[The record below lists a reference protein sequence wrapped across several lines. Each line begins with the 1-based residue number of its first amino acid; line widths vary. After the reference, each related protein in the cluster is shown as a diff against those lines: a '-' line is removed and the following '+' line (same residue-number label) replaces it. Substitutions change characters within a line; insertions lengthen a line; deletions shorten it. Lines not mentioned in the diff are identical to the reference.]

1 MRQQPPRNDSVTLSH
16 SVYVCMYTGKG
27 GGGGH
32 RGRWRW
38 GWVGVGG
45 KRGENTIKSR
55 HEVTVVLYTCP
66 FPPCYLS
73 QAATSKAPALLTFT
87 GLIR

>member
-1 MRQQPPRNDSVTLSH
+1 M
-16 SVYVCMYTGKG
+16 
-27 GGGGH
+27 
-32 RGRWRW
+32 
-38 GWVGVGG
+38 GVGG

-66 FPPCYLS
+66 LPPCYLS

-87 GLIR
+87 GLIRYSSVP